1 MVERMA
7 ITVPGLVAI
16 GLLEVTIWI
25 SRIDMSGGSITAA
38 GQLIPLVVGL
48 YVLVSAVMMD
58 VNYLYLLR
66 RGKEWR
72 DMTRVR
78 DWRKM

>member
-1 MVERMA
+1 MA